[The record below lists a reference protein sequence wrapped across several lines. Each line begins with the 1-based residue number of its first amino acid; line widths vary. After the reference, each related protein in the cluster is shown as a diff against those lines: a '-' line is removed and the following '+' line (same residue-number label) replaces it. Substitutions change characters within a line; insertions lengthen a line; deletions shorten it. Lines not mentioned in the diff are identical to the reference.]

1 MVREALVSCHVR
13 ECLLERND
21 AVLHQG
27 ESAEPK
33 DGDAGTGIG
42 PPVSV
47 EVHFN
52 GLMEH
57 AITTPDR
64 LPIDPFSEI
73 SSLLWKILNF
83 VAWLPRVR
91 LIELEELLGVALNV
105 RHLFFI

>member
-1 MVREALVSCHVR
+1 MVREALVRCHVG
-13 ECLLERND
+13 ECLLESND
-21 AVLHQG
+21 TVLHQSEG
-27 ESAEPK
+27 AEPK

-64 LPIDPFSEI
+64 LSIDPLSEI

-91 LIELEELLGVALNV
+91 LIELEELLGTALHV

>member
-1 MVREALVSCHVR
+1 MIREALVRCHVG
-13 ECLLERND
+13 ECLLESND
-21 AVLHQG
+21 TVLHQG
-27 ESAEPK
+27 EGAEPK

-64 LPIDPFSEI
+64 LSIDPFSEI
-73 SSLLWKILNF
+73 SNLLWKILNF
-83 VAWLPRVR
+83 VGWLPRVR
-91 LIELEELLGVALNV
+91 LIELEELLGTACHV
-105 RHLFFI
+105 